1 MLKTLKNHFFM
12 LISMKFDWQTMFLMF
27 PNHFFDFA
35 FVLGFVF
42 YIFIKIAIKWV
53 FTVRF
58 KKFKSLYNFSP
69 FYLTFCGK
77 STGALYFDLSLTKK
91 KDILVICIEIR
102 RKIVKN
108 WVFIMKKRKICH
120 KLRSLSWLLSTRKVR

>member
-1 MLKTLKNHFFM
+1 MLKNHFFM
-12 LISMKFDWQTMFLMF
+12 LISMKFEWQTMFLMF
-27 PNHFFDFA
+27 LNHFFDFA

-69 FYLTFCGK
+69 FLFNLLWKIHWRTLFWPI
-77 STGALYFDLSLTKK
+77 SNQK

-108 WVFIMKKRKICH
+108 WVFIMKKPNICF